1 MPEPAPA
8 GSPSTGASEADVPAA
23 ALDALSPVNLER
35 VAGAV
40 YRLLRDDLAHQRER
54 RGASLGRWR

>member
-8 GSPSTGASEADVPAA
+8 GDPSASGSEADVPAA
-23 ALDALSPVNLER
+23 ALDALSPADLER

-40 YRLLRDDLAHQRER
+40 YRLLRDDLVHQRER
-54 RGASLGRWR
+54 RGASLGHWR